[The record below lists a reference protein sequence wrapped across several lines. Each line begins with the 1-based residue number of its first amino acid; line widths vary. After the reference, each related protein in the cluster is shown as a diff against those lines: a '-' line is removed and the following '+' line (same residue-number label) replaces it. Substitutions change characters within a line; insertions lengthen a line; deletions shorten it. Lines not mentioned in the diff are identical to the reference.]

1 MHIYI
6 YIYTAGCSSYPML
19 WISMDMYR
27 QSMAEAGPVISTSV
41 ALVADRKNKKI
52 PHKKSASTYRE
63 SCWLPISLISKTWLF
78 PRSIAII
85 CFLFHLF
92 FFLVVSSRGQKK
104 MTRVDDK
111 ITGSVPVRERV
122 VCHRDIDRLSSARTH
137 CRVFV
142 SACSDKNERKKS
154 RRSLIHQIFCKSLF
168 SLSISTFFFFF
179 FFLFSCSL
187 QEAGL
192 CSEKPT
198 KMNNLW
204 WAI

>member
-92 FFLVVSSRGQKK
+92 FFWLFLQGDKKKWPGSAIRSRGLCLCA
-104 MTRVDDK
+104 
-111 ITGSVPVRERV
+111 RV

>member
-41 ALVADRKNKKI
+41 ALVADRKNEKI

-85 CFLFHLF
+85 CFLFYF
-92 FFLVVSSRGQKK
+92 FFCCFFKGTTKKWPGSTIRSRGLCLCARELFV
-104 MTRVDDK
+104 TEILIDWAPHGHTAVCLW
-111 ITGSVPVRERV
+111 VR
-122 VCHRDIDRLSSARTH
+122 AAT
-137 CRVFV
+137 
-142 SACSDKNERKKS
+142 KTKERKKS

-168 SLSISTFFFFF
+168 SISTFFFFF